1 MSLIAKPIV
10 ENKLWLIT
18 DNGIKV
24 GNLELTNK
32 GYNLK
37 LHGKQFNYDSTKT
50 VEELAKIEFDGG
62 RSVKPAISY
71 AKWPTDSKTYNDVFD
86 VKRKLHI
93 YTKTKSSKCYHA
105 AGWFNMNVNG
115 QWQTIFCPKY
125 IFVTRYEYN
134 GPYMS
139 EEEATK
145 H

>member
-10 ENKLWLIT
+10 DNKLWLIT
-18 DNGIKV
+18 DDGIKV

-32 GYNLK
+32 GYSLK
-37 LHGKQFNYDSTKT
+37 LHGKQFSYDSKKT
-50 VEELAKIEFDGG
+50 IEEIAKIEFD
-62 RSVKPAISY
+62 SSQITKPEIGY
-71 AKWPTDSKTYNDVFD
+71 AVWPTDSKTYNDVFD
-86 VKRKLHI
+86 VKRKIHI

-105 AGWFNMNVNG
+105 AGWFNLNVNG
-115 QWQTIFCPKY
+115 QWQTMFCPKY